1 MKWLLCIALWC
12 VWLQSCT
19 STKLVTAPPKLAASA
34 AKADVQLL
42 QRILYQQHPSTFWY
56 TPQSTIDSAFQ
67 QVLQSI
73 PDSISELQL
82 KNALAQVIAQM
93 KCGHTSVQFSKAYTK
108 WNDQYKGPQM
118 PLMVRIINAD
128 SMVLI
133 RSLTVND
140 TTLTR
145 GSYITHING
154 KTARWYIDTLQQF
167 ISTDGN
173 ALSFKYLYLS
183 NSFAGMYRLILGLDT
198 AYHINFIDTNG
209 VAKQTVLKNFIVKK
223 DTTKKAI
230 ATVITTPIL
239 SKRAIRKREK
249 AQTLQLQIDTAQH
262 TAYLRIGSFSRYTMR
277 RFLRQSFATL
287 TEYRIQQ
294 LAIDVRNNTGGR
306 VARNVLLTRY
316 LIKQPF
322 KDGDTVMA
330 IRRNFGANGKYIQ
343 PRWLFWLGLQLRT
356 KRNAADGNYYMRGYA
371 KEVHRPFQKHHFN
384 GRIYILQNGYT
395 FSAAT
400 MFTNALKGQSNV
412 TIVGDESGG
421 GSYGNSA
428 INTATIT
435 LPNSGIRV
443 RLPLYR
449 IVFPNKTLADKTA
462 RGVLPD
468 VWVKPT
474 ALAVKEGKD
483 NALLQVQALMRQHL
497 P

>member
-1 MKWLLCIALWC
+1 M
-12 VWLQSCT
+12 WLQSCT
-19 STKLVTAPPKLAASA
+19 STKLATAPPKLSAAA

-42 QRILYQQHPSTFWY
+42 QRVLYQQHPSTFWY
-56 TPQSTIDSAFQ
+56 TSSQVIDSAFQ
-67 QVLQSI
+67 QVLQNI

-82 KNALAQVIAQM
+82 KNALAQVVAQI
-93 KCGHTSVQFSKAYTK
+93 KCGHTSVQFSKAYTR
-108 WNDQYKGPQM
+108 WNNQYKGPQM
-118 PLMVRIINAD
+118 PLMVRVLHAD

-133 RSLTVND
+133 RSLTAND

-154 KTARWYIDTLQQF
+154 KSAKWYIDTLQQF

-173 ALSFKYLYLS
+173 ALSFKYLYIS

-209 VAKQTVLKNFIVKK
+209 VAKQTVLKNFVVKK
-223 DTTKKAI
+223 DTTKKPV
-230 ATVITTPIL
+230 ATVVATAPTP
-239 SKRAIRKREK
+239 SKRAIRKSEK
-249 AQTLQLQIDTAQH
+249 AQTLQLQIDTTLH
-262 TAYLRIGSFSRYTMR
+262 TAYLRIGSFSKYSMR
-277 RFLRQSFATL
+277 RFLRKSFATL
-287 TEYRIQQ
+287 AQYRIQQ

-306 VARNVLLTRY
+306 VARNVLLTKY
-316 LIKQPF
+316 LIQQPF

-356 KRNAADGNYYMRGYA
+356 KRNAADGKYYMRSYA
-371 KEVHRPFQKHHFN
+371 NTVHQPFKRHHFN

-400 MFTNALKGQSNV
+400 MFTNALKGQANV

-462 RGVLPD
+462 QGVLPD
-468 VWVKPT
+468 VWVKPS

-483 NALLQVQALMRQHL
+483 SALLRVQALMRQHL